1 MKSPL
6 ALIAF
11 LAIQIFALEARAQSV
26 YTFQM
31 KFAGRP
37 ISILSDESGKMYYAH
52 RDDYDIRVHAPT
64 GEFLYKFGTT
74 GTGPQ
79 NFEAYDGVTFGP
91 DGHLY
96 IPDAANGRIQVF
108 STTGVY
114 QRTITVPNVGSY
126 IGDLAFDTDGNIYI
140 NDLFNKE
147 IIVLMSTGSFM
158 RSFSVGTTYARGIDI
173 DHAGQLYISTEYAV
187 NVFTREGSFVKK
199 FCTLE
204 SLGGVLSI
212 TGATVFAVDDN
223 RIRYFLSD
231 GTELGSIGV
240 PGSGDLS
247 LNVIWGL
254 FAKGKNIYVSDF
266 GNGFVK
272 VFTGKIFQQVSF
284 DEIAE
289 KTVGD
294 DAFELTAFASSNL
307 PVTFTSSDP
316 SIVSINGAT
325 ATIHHAGRVQISA
338 SQVGNDDYVEATT
351 VVRQLDVNKKSQTI
365 LLEAIPAKLE
375 TDPPFS
381 LVAIS
386 TSGLPVELAVEDPT
400 IATISNNV
408 LTVLGPGT
416 TTIYGNQSGD
426 ATYKAAVQVSRQLLV
441 DIVTHS
447 EAGGTTLRMHAVPN
461 PFQQSTVI
469 HIPEAK
475 KKTIS
480 FFAPTGIKL
489 ELPVIVA
496 DNEVLVDFS
505 NLPAGL
511 YAACISERGKHAT
524 VRLLK
529 TN

>member
-1 MKSPL
+1 MKSQM

-11 LAIQIFALEARAQSV
+11 LAIQILALDARAQSV
-26 YTFQM
+26 YSFKM

-37 ISILSDESGKMYYAH
+37 ISILSDESGKIYYAH

-108 STTGVY
+108 STNGVY
-114 QRTITVPNVGSY
+114 QRTIAVPNVGSY
-126 IGDLAFDTDGNIYI
+126 VGDLAFDAEGNIYI

-147 IIVLMSTGSFM
+147 IIVLTSTGSFM
-158 RSFSVGTTYARGIDI
+158 RNFSVGAAYARGIDI
-173 DHAGQLYISTEYAV
+173 DNAGQLYISTEYAV
-187 NVFTREGSFVKK
+187 NIFTREGSFVKK

-212 TGATVFAVDDN
+212 NGTTVFAVDDN

-240 PGSGDLS
+240 PSSGDYS
-247 LNVIWGL
+247 FNVIWGL

-266 GNGFVK
+266 EHGFVK
-272 VFTGKIFQQVSF
+272 VFTGKMFQQVSF

-294 DAFELTAFASSNL
+294 GAFELTAFASSNL
-307 PVTFTSSDP
+307 PATFTSSDP
-316 SIVSINGAT
+316 SIVSIDGAT
-325 ATIHHAGRVQISA
+325 ATIHRAGQVQIFA
-338 SQVGNDDYVEATT
+338 SQVGNDDYVEATP
-351 VVRQLDVNKKSQTI
+351 VVRQLAVNKKSQTI
-365 LLEAIPAKLE
+365 VLEVIPAKLE
-375 TDPPFS
+375 TDPPFA
-381 LVAIS
+381 LVANS
-386 TSGLPVELAVEDPT
+386 TSGLPVEFTIEDPI

-408 LTVLGPGT
+408 LTILRPGT
-416 TTIYGNQSGD
+416 TTIYGNQSGNE
-426 ATYKAAVQVSRQLLV
+426 TYQAAVQVSMQLLV

-447 EAGGTTLRMHAVPN
+447 EAGEITMRTQAVPN
-461 PFQQSTVI
+461 PFQQSTTI
-469 HIPEAK
+469 RIRDAK
-475 KKTIS
+475 NKTIL
-480 FFAPTGIKL
+480 FFAPTGAKL
-489 ELPVIVA
+489 HLPVLVA
-496 DNEVLVDFS
+496 ENEILVDFS
-505 NLPAGL
+505 DLPAGL
-511 YAACISERGKHAT
+511 YAACISERGKHVT

-529 TN
+529 TK